1 MVLDPT
7 PQPLPVHFFGSR
19 PQPPTSPE
27 YNHTNPTTPAI
38 PTHRNTLQH
47 TATHCNTLQYTATIP
62 TSYRSTPSVL
72 QYCSVLPCVAVCCSV
87 LQCVV
92 VCCSVLQ
99 CLAVCCSVLMYMY
112 LAQVNKHK
120 YFTCIPSS
128 YQSAPPKYPTT
139 PKYPYIQS
147 HNPTT
152 NRPTLSRFVDS
163 VQYV

>member
-1 MVLDPT
+1 MIVFLNT
-7 PQPLPVHFFGSR
+7 IIQIPQPLPF
-19 PQPPTSPE
+19 
-27 YNHTNPTTPAI
+27 
-38 PTHRNTLQH
+38 LH
-47 TATHCNTLQYTATIP
+47 TATHCNTLQHTAIHCNTPLQFLHP
-62 TSYRSTPSVL
+62 TDLHPVC
-72 QYCSVLPCVAVCCSV
+72 CSIAVCCSV
-87 LQCVV
+87 LQCVA